1 MKNNINKVTWV
12 SENEKDY
19 YPNKYR
25 ENKLPSGIYSS
36 KYSQEFGEYLSK
48 FNWNSDLPF
57 SIFENSFNLIKDD
70 LDNFWSLKDKYKVNG
85 LEFNRAIMLHGEPG
99 CGKKYLCRRVA
110 EYFVENYSGIVI
122 YSDEISD
129 LKSLIESVKLDST
142 KEDKIMVIIEDAGIL
157 LEKNGMSS
165 TSNIFKN
172 KENEDGIY
180 YLLTT
185 NFEEKFGEYISDKPG
200 YIEKSFLIDYP
211 KIKEIEQY
219 IKSLSIAMEIKT
231 DSKKIAKDVLGLS
244 IGHIRNLIESHFIFG
259 YNYKETLLDL
269 KEKQENIIKQFY
281 SSLDSSDIGFGS

>member
-1 MKNNINKVTWV
+1 MKNNINKVTWI

-19 YPNKYR
+19 YPNKYI
-25 ENKLPSGIYSS
+25 ENKLPSGMYVS

-57 SIFENSFNLIKDD
+57 SFFGNSFNLIKDD
-70 LDNFWSLKDKYKVNG
+70 LDTFWSLKDKYKVNG

-110 EYFVENYSGIVI
+110 EYFIESYNGIVI
-122 YSDEISD
+122 YSDEPSD
-129 LKSLIESVKLDST
+129 LKGIIENLKLNSN
-142 KEDKIMVIIEDAGIL
+142 KEDKIMVVIEDAGIL
-157 LEKNGMSS
+157 LEKNGVSS
-165 TSNIFKN
+165 TSDIFKN

-185 NFEEKFGEYISDKPG
+185 NYEEKFGQYISDKPG
-200 YIEKSFLIDYP
+200 YVEKSFLIDYP
-211 KIKEIEQY
+211 ELKEIEQY
-219 IKSLSIAMEIKT
+219 IKSLSIAMEIKINP
-231 DSKKIAKDVLGLS
+231 KKIAKDVLGLS

-259 YNYKETLLDL
+259 YNYKETLLEL

-281 SSLDSSDIGFGS
+281 SSADSSDIGFGN